1 MRVAFNLM
9 PPWSHFNREWTSAWD
24 QRPALTVKMEE
35 MLLIQMSARGRE
47 DEPQCSQ
54 RFSAAMHFITPNIS
68 ETFLNN

>member
-1 MRVAFNLM
+1 
-9 PPWSHFNREWTSAWD
+9 
-24 QRPALTVKMEE
+24 MEE